1 MDDFER
7 EDYGFEDD
15 ERANKIKRL
24 TKPRSMQHRTDVQEA
39 NLDLDD
45 DEDTIYIDNL
55 PQTIPELED

>member
-15 ERANKIKRL
+15 ERTARIKRL
-24 TKPRSMQHRTDVQEA
+24 QKPRSMQHRTDIEEA
-39 NLDLDD
+39 NIDIDN

-55 PQTIPELED
+55 P